1 MRQAQSLPTRGDR
14 PRMTAPSRAAAASAS
29 AVRQAPGG
37 APCACGGGCPRCGAS
52 VSGTGAAVIQR
63 QPAAD
68 TPGVRGGDMMRIYSF
83 GPTGAGRM
91 EMDAGT
97 TIFSPAAPVD
107 AEGSELVQA
116 GTAAQPIRSRL
127 GRYFTLDDPH
137 RPYPAPVPP
146 CTVRA
151 IRDWR
156 PDDGSGL
163 VREEQSDGETRYYA
177 AGQPLGT
184 QLGTEDIFVNDRP
197 GLLSISYVFSNPEA
211 SFPFLLFQHRIRYT
225 TAPGAPPGATVLGS
239 AEAPIAANPEAPA

>member
-14 PRMTAPSRAAAASAS
+14 PRMTAPSRGIAAST
-29 AVRQAPGG
+29 RAPQQTPAG
-37 APCACGGGCPRCGAS
+37 APCACGGGCPRCGAP
-52 VSGTGAAVIQR
+52 GPGVIQR

-68 TPGVRGGDMMRIYSF
+68 TPGDRSGDMMRIYSF

-91 EMDAGT
+91 AMDAGT
-97 TIFSPAAPVD
+97 TVFPPAAPVD

-137 RPYPAPVPP
+137 RPYPAPVPA
-146 CTVRA
+146 CGVRA
-151 IRDWR
+151 IRDWQ

-163 VREEQSDGETRYYA
+163 VREEQRDDATRYYA

-184 QLGTEDIFVNDRP
+184 QLGTESIFVNDRP
-197 GLLSISYVFSNPEA
+197 GRLTMHYVFNNPEA
-211 SFPFLLFQHRIRYT
+211 SFLFLLMAHSIRYVGG
-225 TAPGAPPGATVLGS
+225 AGAPPGATVLGS
-239 AEAPIAANPEAPA
+239 AEAPVAANPEAPA